1 METRVQGRVKWFNA
15 KSGYGFVTLLA
26 SKEGLE
32 RKEEVFV
39 HHTGLRVGSEQFRYL
54 VEGEYIELEVS
65 ETSTGVHKYQGV
77 GVTGIKGGK
86 LMCET
91 RSEASTLSSQH
102 KAGAGGGAGGGVREG
117 RVSRAGG
124 EWKEVREKR
133 PERRQKEAGHRPSA
147 EL

>member
-1 METRVQGRVKWFNA
+1 MEGKVEGRVKWFNA

-26 SKEGLE
+26 SKEGLA
-32 RKEEVFV
+32 RQEEVFV

-54 VEGEYIELEVS
+54 VEGEYVELEVS

-102 KAGAGGGAGGGVREG
+102 KGGAVVGAVVGVREG